1 MQPVQCSQGSAARA
15 VQPGQCSQGSAARA
29 VQPGQCSQGSAAR
42 AVQPGQ
48 CSQGSAA
55 RAVCVIP
62 LSVDVSCVC
71 CPFLCVCVCWP
82 FVCVCG
88 VCVGYV
94 STCVG
99 YMSTCVEYVSTDN
112 CCIFCW
118 SCLGAGSSS
127 AGTPSAVVGD
137 NVDFHYGAI
146 LFTSPYT
153 VANSLPLVYNNT
165 DFSEMFA
172 SYCRVCTIPF
182 LLLCDNTDMHTVHV
196 LLFVPVAVYASAAAG
211 VRLCRGRKYG
221 VCQVTFAYPRPPPP
235 KNTFS

>member
-1 MQPVQCSQGSAARA
+1 M
-15 VQPGQCSQGSAARA
+15 
-29 VQPGQCSQGSAAR
+29 
-42 AVQPGQ
+42 
-48 CSQGSAA
+48 
-55 RAVCVIP
+55 
-62 LSVDVSCVC
+62 
-71 CPFLCVCVCWP
+71 
-82 FVCVCG
+82 
-88 VCVGYV
+88 GYV

-99 YMSTCVEYVSTDN
+99 YVSTDN

-118 SCLGAGSSS
+118 SCLGAVSSS
-127 AGTPSAVVGD
+127 AGTPSAAVGD

-196 LLFVPVAVYASAAAG
+196 LLFVPVAIYASAAAG
-211 VRLCRGRKYG
+211 VRVCRGGNIEFVKLHLLIL
-221 VCQVTFAYPRPPPP
+221 ALPP
-235 KNTFS
+235 KKTL